1 MVDHVE
7 EDIPTAQ
14 DVVPRKVKCAKN
26 LWKPKGWD
34 PSDLD
39 FSMPNHVS
47 HRPLVGLVSVP
58 LSPFATFH
66 IDLVYLALTFI
77 SAGGVCTEGL

>member
-7 EDIPTAQ
+7 EGVPMAQ
-14 DVVPRKVKCAKN
+14 DPVPRKVKCAKN

-34 PSDLD
+34 PSNLS
-39 FSMPNHVS
+39 FSRPNHVS

-58 LSPFATFH
+58 LSPFVTSS
-66 IDLVYLALTFI
+66 YRI
-77 SAGGVCTEGL
+77 SILSFDFGFCRGSMH